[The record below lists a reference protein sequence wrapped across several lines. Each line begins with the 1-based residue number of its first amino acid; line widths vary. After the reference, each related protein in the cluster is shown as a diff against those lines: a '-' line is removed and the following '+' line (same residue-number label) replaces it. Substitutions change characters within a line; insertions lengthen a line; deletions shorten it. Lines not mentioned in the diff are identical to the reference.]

1 MRGGKIIYIFMA
13 LICCCLTAQQ
23 TLGQN
28 PVFSQFYASPL
39 SINPAFAGNGDA
51 DWRIMGIRRSQWIGA
66 GVDPLNT
73 TSLSLDGKI
82 YRQKNNEQN
91 YIGAGVLFLQ
101 DKGLGGAYNCNSF
114 NFAISSHVS
123 LDEDDRHGLSAGL
136 GGTYSNT
143 LIDYSQLSFGQQL
156 SSSGFNRVLPT
167 NEMYISDVKPYYSAF
182 AGVTY
187 TYRTETSSFDIGLAG
202 YRFISSSQTALQ
214 DKNQQNPPRYNIH
227 ANYQAFINA
236 GLVFNANA
244 LYVVENHNDIYSAG
258 VNFGKILGSA
268 GEEEQPTILNFG
280 LWYRQTDAVIPYL
293 GLSYKNMQGGL
304 SYDVN
309 ASSSKSSLGPLQT
322 FEFSLIFRSPQK
334 RANPIPCPWK

>member
-1 MRGGKIIYIFMA
+1 MRGYKFIYVSVI
-13 LICCCLTAQQ
+13 LIGCCLTARE
-23 TLGQN
+23 TIAQN

-39 SINPAFAGNGDA
+39 SVNPAFAGNGDA

-73 TSLSLDGKI
+73 TSLSFDGKI

-91 YIGAGVLFLQ
+91 YIGGGVLFLQ
-101 DKGLGGAYNCNSF
+101 DKGLGGAYNSNAF
-114 NFAISSHVS
+114 NFAVSSHIS
-123 LDEDDRHGLSAGL
+123 LDADDRHGLSGGL
-136 GGTYSNT
+136 GGTYNNT

-167 NEMYISDVKPYYSAF
+167 NEVYISNVKPYYSAF
-182 AGVTY
+182 AGLVY
-187 TYRTETSSFDIGLAG
+187 TYRTEVSSFDIGVAG

-214 DKNQQNPPRYNIH
+214 NKTQHYPPRYNIH
-227 ANYQAFINA
+227 ANYQAFIND
-236 GLVFNANA
+236 GLVFNANV
-244 LYVVENHNDIYSAG
+244 LYVAENQNNIYSAG
-258 VNFGKILGSA
+258 VNFGKILGGT
-268 GEEEQPTILNFG
+268 GEDEQPTVLNFG
-280 LWYRQTDAVIPYL
+280 LWYRQQEAIIPYL
-293 GLSYKNMQGGL
+293 GLSYKNLQGGL

-309 ASSSKSSLGPLQT
+309 ASPSKSSLGPLQT